1 MKELPLEKWRAY
13 LLSQAR
19 GDHSS
24 PPQQGPRALT
34 LSRETGAGAHRIGEM
49 VMKIL
54 EADQPGAKPWV
65 MFDRSL
71 ARKTLSDAF
80 LPESLEPYLPEDA
93 RNRVTEVIEELLGSH
108 PPSWTLVQRTN
119 QTIHRLA
126 RAGNVIL
133 VGRGA
138 HLVTAR
144 LPHVLHVRIVA
155 PREFRVRQ
163 VMERLHLKALPAA
176 EYVHKGDQAKARYIR
191 RNFEARVQDP
201 LQFHLTINTG
211 RVSFFTAAKIIA
223 GALSLMP

>member
-1 MKELPLEKWRAY
+1 MKELPLDKWRAY

-19 GDHSS
+19 GGDPS
-24 PPQQGPRALT
+24 PPHHGARSLT
-34 LSRETGAGAHRIGEM
+34 LSRETGSGAHLIGEM

-54 EADQPGAKPWV
+54 ESDQPGGKPWV

-71 ARKTLSDAF
+71 ARRALTDAF
-80 LPESLEPYLPEDA
+80 LPESLEPYVPEDA

-119 QTIHRLA
+119 QTIQRLA
-126 RAGNVIL
+126 QAGNVIL

-138 HLVTAR
+138 HLVTAH

-155 PREFRVRQ
+155 PLEFRVSH
-163 VMERLHLKALPAA
+163 VMERLQFTPLHAA
-176 EYVHKGDQAKARYIR
+176 EYVRKGDLAKARYIR
-191 RNFEARVQDP
+191 RNFESRVQDP

-211 RVSFFTAAKIIA
+211 RVSIPTAAKIIA
-223 GALSLMP
+223 GILAAPP